1 MNRSLNA
8 MALIPRAL
16 KRCPPRSCVRN
27 LGVAFHS
34 AEQSPQVIFAFPDK
48 GSLLP
53 YWQKLMNIA
62 AELSTQG
69 SRGCWDKPLQ
79 LLTYWLSKGMEGVR
93 TVAARQPSHSNP
105 KLFRDS
111 VLCFICSWQKVSVV
125 KAVARKGLCLADPT
139 VLLQRW
145 LETVVGSVWTLS
157 FLFAALGAA
166 KRWCSTT
173 LQTT

>member
-1 MNRSLNA
+1 MSGSGAGMDRSLNA

-16 KRCPPRSCVRN
+16 KRCPRRSCVRH

-34 AEQSPQVIFAFPDK
+34 AEQSPQVIFALPGK

-69 SRGCWDKPLQ
+69 SRGPLQ
-79 LLTYWLSKGMEGVR
+79 LLTYWLSKGTEGIR
-93 TVAARQPSHSNP
+93 TVAARPPSHSNP

-111 VLCFICSWQKVSVV
+111 VLCFICS
-125 KAVARKGLCLADPT
+125 
-139 VLLQRW
+139 
-145 LETVVGSVWTLS
+145 
-157 FLFAALGAA
+157 
-166 KRWCSTT
+166 
-173 LQTT
+173 